1 MHGVEFILILL
12 PLMIQ
17 KLGSMAFAYSFS
29 HTQLKTNEQCCIFRA
44 KQRNLKSC
52 RLFTAIA
59 SSPYCCLH
67 ISWAA
72 HREYWFDN
80 QDILKLVIISSILL
94 TLMFDSG
101 VTLWGEIRWSHSS
114 KVRERFCAVCWCSSW
129 LVPLS
134 TRVGQIKDC
143 LRVLSYRSVFL
154 WLFFYV
160 RIPPGGTNFYGQSC
174 HWYISWVNVVLRDI
188 HCDFNE
194 ARIKTDQE
202 ICPEAKSKN
211 LVTVFFFSGKRRV
224 SLPSTPQHQSESTF
238 SILFS
243 IHFWGCWQGEFVK
256 QSRTSSAGDHFLNS
270 LDLRVWFRGDIVRR
284 N

>member
-1 MHGVEFILILL
+1 MHGVEFILVLL

-44 KQRNLKSC
+44 KQRNLKSR

-80 QDILKLVIISSILL
+80 QDILKLVIISYILL

-154 WLFFYV
+154 WLFFFMSEYPLEGLTSTDKAA
-160 RIPPGGTNFYGQSC
+160 IG
-174 HWYISWVNVVLRDI
+174 ISVGLTLFFVISIAILMKRGSKQ
-188 HCDFNE
+188 
-194 ARIKTDQE
+194 IK
-202 ICPEAKSKN
+202 KS
-211 LVTVFFFSGKRRV
+211 
-224 SLPSTPQHQSESTF
+224 
-238 SILFS
+238 
-243 IHFWGCWQGEFVK
+243 
-256 QSRTSSAGDHFLNS
+256 
-270 LDLRVWFRGDIVRR
+270 VRR
-284 N
+284 QRARTLSQSSSSQVSEE